1 MTSRQRLLVYT
12 VFALAAAFI
21 GLMLVLSMQSD
32 RSYDARTAAWQAQRE
47 RCSEAVAKMRGA
59 EKALGDPANEGN
71 QEALEE
77 YNSEAQTYAL
87 VAQVECTPQTP

>member
-1 MTSRQRLLVYT
+1 MTSRPWIAIVSAALLVAFVGFLLT
-12 VFALAAAFI
+12 LA
-21 GLMLVLSMQSD
+21 MKSD
-32 RSYDARTAAWQAQRE
+32 HAYDERTAAWQAQRE

-71 QEALEE
+71 REALDE

-87 VAQVECTPQTP
+87 VAQVECNGQVP